1 MTTAGHR
8 TLLFLPPVLALGI
21 ASQIVQVVFLREL
34 LMVFHGSELS
44 LGVILAAWMLW
55 VGAGS
60 RLGGRIAGRFR
71 DPFFPAAAV
80 SLLAVAAPAV
90 TIVLIRALRGFFTI
104 GAGAYFSV
112 YEMAVSS
119 IAVMAPTGL
128 LLGVQFVLLA
138 RLWRTGDKAGDTSGA
153 EKAYIGE
160 AAGNLIGGILFS
172 FALVHVFNA
181 FQAVLL
187 GTALMALAIAT
198 LMTSPSVR
206 IAPARPGIRTT
217 LFAAFAAGTIL
228 LLYLSGPVDRW
239 AHGLQWRHF
248 APGYELT
255 ETRQSRYG
263 TISAAKRADQ
273 YSFFQSGHRVFTAA
287 APEVGRPAMEEQ
299 EAVVFAHFAMVQHPE
314 PKRVLLIGGGLR
326 GTIREMAMHPVER
339 IDYIELDPVLTDIA
353 RPYIHPST
361 VAALD
366 GPEVRLIHTDGR
378 HYVKQT
384 ENTYDLIIADVPD
397 PATAVLNRYYT
408 GEFFGEVRRILNPG
422 GVFVTGAMS
431 TADLRGER
439 VANRNATIYHTM
451 GRAFPE
457 VIPAGQRFLFFLA
470 GSEKGLVSA
479 DPEVLRQRYARRN
492 VEADGFSPR
501 HFELMLE
508 ETPLRRMNWIIRNH
522 GRSDD
527 AHLAPPETGPM
538 FPGPIDEQSRDE
550 AALPPVNERFFIN
563 SDFKPIG
570 YYHTLRFWDAL
581 TAGETDRDSFGWILR
596 VQPWWILPAMAACIL
611 LQLVF
616 SGVSSLSGRRIDRR
630 FAVFL
635 AVFTTG
641 LSTMALQVALIFSFQ
656 SLYGFVYEMI
666 GLITALFMGGL
677 AAGTLT
683 GRMLIRRRASLSILA
698 GIQFVIAAFALLVG
712 LLLPHAGAFAQ
723 PAAVALAIGGL
734 TFFSGALNGV
744 DFPVAAACCQSL
756 DPDPEKATGI
766 VYGVELFGA
775 CAGALAASVVVAP
788 VLGITAV
795 CILAAAGNL
804 TAFIALVIASGAMTG
819 TRAGGVFL

>member
-1 MTTAGHR
+1 MTTVKHR

-44 LGVILAAWMLW
+44 LGVILAAWMIW

-80 SLLAVAAPAV
+80 SVLAVATPAA
-90 TIVLIRALRGFFTI
+90 TIAFIRALRFFFTI
-104 GAGAYFSV
+104 DTGAYFSV
-112 YEMAVSS
+112 FEMAVSS

-138 RLWRTGDKAGDTSGA
+138 RLWRTGDKADDTSGA

-160 AAGNLIGGILFS
+160 AAGNLAGGILFS
-172 FALVHVFNA
+172 FVLVHFFNA
-181 FQAVLL
+181 FQAVLAS
-187 GTALMALAIAT
+187 TALMAGAIAT
-198 LMTSPSVR
+198 LMANPSVR
-206 IAPARPGIRTT
+206 GGPTRPGTRIT

-228 LLYLSGPVDRW
+228 LLYLAGPIDRW
-239 AHGLQWRHF
+239 AHELQWRHF
-248 APGYELT
+248 APGYELA

-263 TISAAKRADQ
+263 TISAAKREDQ
-273 YSFFQSGHRVFTAA
+273 YSFFQSGNRVFTAA
-287 APEVGRPAMEEQ
+287 SPEVARPALEEQ
-299 EAVVFAHFAMVQHPE
+299 EAVAFAHFAMVQHPAPE
-314 PKRVLLIGGGLR
+314 RVLLIGGGLR
-326 GTIREMAMHPVER
+326 GTIREMARHPVDR

-361 VAALD
+361 VEALD
-366 GPEVRLIHTDGR
+366 GPKVRLIHTDGR
-378 HYVKQT
+378 LYVKQSG
-384 ENTYDLIIADVPD
+384 NTYDLIIADVPD

-408 GEFFGEVRRILNPG
+408 DEFFREVDRILNPG

-431 TADLRGER
+431 TADLRGEA
-439 VANRNATIYHTM
+439 VANRNAAIYHTM
-451 GRAFPE
+451 RQAFPE

-470 GSEKGLVSA
+470 GSEAGLVSA
-479 DPEVLRQRYARRN
+479 DPAVLRQRYDRRN
-492 VEADGFSPR
+492 VEADGFSSR
-501 HFELMLE
+501 HYDLMLE

-538 FPGPIDEQSRDE
+538 FPGPIDAQNRAE
-550 AALPPVNERFFIN
+550 AELASVNERFFIN

-581 TAGETDRDSFGWILR
+581 SAGATDRDSFGWILR
-596 VQPWWILPAMAACIL
+596 VQPWWILPAMAVCIL
-611 LQLVF
+611 MQLVF
-616 SGVSSLSGRRIDRR
+616 SGVPSFSGRRIDRR

-677 AAGTLT
+677 AAGTLA
-683 GRMLIRRRASLSILA
+683 GRRLIRPRANLSVLA
-698 GIQFVIAAFALLVG
+698 GIQFLIAVFALLVG

-734 TFFSGALNGV
+734 TFFSGALNGI

-756 DPDPEKATGI
+756 DPDPEKATGT

-804 TAFIALVIASGAMTG
+804 TAFLALAIASGAMRG
-819 TRAGGVFL
+819 SKAGRVPV

>member
-1 MTTAGHR
+1 MTTDKHR
-8 TLLFLPPVLALGI
+8 TFLFLFPVLALGM

-34 LMVFHGSELS
+34 LMVFHGSEIS

-60 RLGGRIAGRFR
+60 RLGGRIAGRFT
-71 DPFFPAAAV
+71 DPFAPAAAV
-80 SLLAVAAPAV
+80 SLAAVAAPAA

-104 GAGAYFSV
+104 ETGAYFSV
-112 YEMAVSS
+112 FEMAASA

-128 LLGVQFVLLA
+128 LLGMQFVVLA
-138 RLWRTGDKAGDTSGA
+138 RLWRTGDNAFDTSGA

-160 AAGNLIGGILFS
+160 AAGNLAGGILFS
-172 FALVHVFNA
+172 FVLVHVLNA
-181 FQAVLL
+181 FQAVLA
-187 GTALMALAIAT
+187 GTLLMAAAVAT
-198 LMTSPSVR
+198 LMANPSVR
-206 IAPARPGIRTT
+206 GAPGRKGVGATF
-217 LFAAFAAGTIL
+217 FAALGAGAIL
-228 LLYLSGPVDRW
+228 LLCLSGPVDRW

-248 APGYELT
+248 APGYELA

-263 TISAAKRADQ
+263 TISVAKREDQ
-273 YSFFQSGHRVFTAA
+273 YSFFQSGNRVFTAA
-287 APEVGRPAMEEQ
+287 APETERPAMEEQ
-299 EAVVFAHFAMVQHPE
+299 EAVVFAHFAMVQHPA

-326 GTIREMAMHPVER
+326 GTIREMANHPVDR

-353 RPYIHPST
+353 RPYIHPLT

-366 GPEVRLIHTDGR
+366 GPKVRLIHTDGR
-378 HYVKQT
+378 LYVKQT
-384 ENTYDLIIADVPD
+384 GNTYDLIIADVPD

-422 GVFVTGAMS
+422 GVFVTGAIS

-451 GRAFPE
+451 RRAFPE

-470 GSEKGLVSA
+470 GSEEGLVSA
-479 DPEVLRQRYARRN
+479 DPAVLRERFVRRN
-492 VEADGFSPR
+492 IDADGFSPR
-501 HFELMLE
+501 HFDLMLE
-508 ETPLRRMNWIIRNH
+508 ETPLRRMNWIIRHH

-527 AHLAPPETGPM
+527 AHLSPPETGPM
-538 FPGPIDEQSRDE
+538 FPGPIDEQSRAE

-563 SDFKPIG
+563 SDFRPVG

-581 TAGETDRDSFGWILR
+581 TAGGTDRDAFGWILR

-616 SGVSSLSGRRIDRR
+616 SGVPSFSGRRTDRR

-683 GRMLIRRRASLSILA
+683 GRRLTRKRTSLSMLA
-698 GIQFVIAAFALLVG
+698 LIQLLIALFALLVG

-723 PAAVALAIGGL
+723 PAAVALAIGTL

-756 DPDPEKATGI
+756 DPDPEKATGT

-804 TAFIALVIASGAMTG
+804 TAFIALVIASGMIAF
-819 TRAGGVFL
+819 RRSHPAQ